1 MKNKLF
7 LCALIGA
14 ISMAPM
20 TLKAEEINID
30 DVSDFVLPETSNDFL
45 SEEVN
50 SEAGI
55 EQDQKQD
62 QSQNQDPSQGQDQM
76 QSFEGSDSL
85 YDDIFIERKEI
96 TINLSEDG
104 IYLDGIKLSTDKPY
118 IVKDSAIYLPLRTIV
133 KDIYGGMLS
142 LDDKTCTIEIP
153 NLSITATVGSKEA
166 VKNGDPVV
174 MEMPLI
180 VEKDTLYC
188 PVKAM
193 AALFDAEMEFKK
205 EEKKLVVEIPAAFTP
220 PVPTVFAEF
229 SFEAESYI
237 QGQYVIVNDTSYDV
251 EGKMIV
257 QQQWMLDGNEENTK
271 TDINELLKKPS
282 VGVHTVSLKV
292 KNQDGKWS
300 DWVSKDI
307 TFEQNQNPV
316 VTSIKQKKTEYAQG
330 ELLDFDYTYENE
342 EWEAILDAKWS
353 YKQVGEADANKIT
366 TKPEYIFCEGDYEV
380 TLQLK
385 DDYGNWS
392 QAYTSVIHITDEVMN
407 TELNYRFS
415 DPQTG
420 TVINN
425 YQKRNYRDFE
435 ELIVSATDY
444 VNGTHILS
452 DSPEL
457 VTENG
462 ILYMDYINGAGRVN
476 FNHFNQYPENPLNKK
491 IVVMAE
497 NVTDKPVTIH
507 LTNQVLKGPSTDEL
521 YLGQML
527 LYDFL
532 KGVGD
537 NKNYTLAPGEK
548 VFLVDTENKK
558 WDAKCGLVGQFDLE
572 TSGKVKLT
580 FAAVDKGTT
589 TNSMGNLP
597 NLAKSVHPRG
607 TFPVTELHYN
617 IVAPSGKES
626 YFLLGKD
633 RDEWSLGT
641 DAMTGEYAM
650 NYGNYGITYKIQI
663 TAEEDTGILLNP
675 RGGGFRGAVRING
688 GETYLIPKN
697 AYFGTDGSKS
707 AVLTTVRKGETVLI
721 EYTLPNGSAS
731 PILFGMIPSSFW
743 MQTN

>member
-1 MKNKLF
+1 MKSKLF

-14 ISMAPM
+14 MTIGMTPM
-20 TLKAEEINID
+20 TLKAEEINVD
-30 DVSDFVLPETSNDFL
+30 DISDFVLPEDTSEDFL
-45 SEEVN
+45 SEDVN
-50 SEAGI
+50 NHPENVTN
-55 EQDQKQD
+55 QNTD
-62 QSQNQDPSQGQDQM
+62 QSQMSTDTNENGGTNWANDETVIQRQ
-76 QSFEGSDSL
+76 EL
-85 YDDIFIERKEI
+85 V
-96 TINLSEDG
+96 INLTDNG
-104 IYLDGIKLSTDKPY
+104 IYLNGMKLTSEKPF
-118 IVKDSAIYLPLRTIV
+118 IIKDSAIYLPLRTIV
-133 KDIYGGMLS
+133 KDIYGGTLS
-142 LDDKTCTIEIP
+142 LENGVCSAEIP
-153 NLSITATVGSKEA
+153 NLSLMVTIGSKDA
-166 VKNGDPVV
+166 FRNGEPVF

-180 VEKDTLYC
+180 MENGTVYC

-193 AALFDAEMEFKK
+193 AALFDAEIEFKN
-205 EEKKLVVEIPAAFTP
+205 EEKKLVVDIPTAFIP

-229 SFEAESYI
+229 SFGAESYV

-251 EGKMIV
+251 NGKMIV
-257 QQQWMLDGNEENTK
+257 GWQWMLDGNDKNTK

-300 DWVSKDI
+300 DWVSKEI

-342 EWEAILDAKWS
+342 DWEAITDAKWS
-353 YKQVGEADANKIT
+353 YKQVGEADTNKIT
-366 TKPEYIFCEGDYEV
+366 TMPEYIFCEGDYEV

-385 DDYGNWS
+385 DDFGNWS
-392 QAYTSVIHITDEVMN
+392 EAYTSIVHITDEVKN

-415 DPQTG
+415 NPQTG

-435 ELIVSATDY
+435 EIIVSVADY

-491 IVVMAE
+491 IVIMAE
-497 NVTDKPVTIH
+497 NVTDKPVTVRLSNKVI
-507 LTNQVLKGPSTDEL
+507 KGPSNDEL

-532 KGVGD
+532 RQAGD
-537 NKNYTLAPGEK
+537 NNNYTLAPGQK
-548 VFLVDTENKK
+548 VFIVDTENKK
-558 WDAKCGLVGQFDLE
+558 WDSKCGLVGQFDIE

-580 FAAVDKGTT
+580 FAAVNKGTT
-589 TNSMGNLP
+589 TSSMGNLP

-617 IVAPSGKES
+617 ITAPSGKET

-641 DAMTGEYAM
+641 DAVTGEYAM
-650 NYGNYGITYKIQI
+650 NYGNYGIIYKINI
-663 TAEEDTGILLNP
+663 TAEEDTGIILNP

-688 GETYLIPKN
+688 GETYLVPKN

-743 MQTN
+743 MQTNQ